1 MGRFH
6 EPAET
11 AAETA
16 LRQREAQLAEAQR
29 QLQLTID
36 TIPALVVTFE
46 PDGTRSFVNQT
57 WRNYT
62 GLTLQE
68 TAGEGIPYFHPD
80 DLEAAGRAWS
90 ASLASGQPLLIQLR
104 LRGRDGKYRWHTV
117 RRVPLRDDNGDI
129 IKWYG
134 VAFEIEDQKTAENAL
149 RRSETLLAD
158 AKRELQATLDSIP
171 ILAWRA
177 RADGF
182 AEYLNKRWLDYTG
195 LSLERALGW
204 QWQAVIHSDDVP
216 RLHDA
221 WRDMLASGKP
231 GEVEARMR
239 RFDGAYRWF
248 LFRAEPLRDEA
259 GAVAAWY
266 GTNTDIEDRK
276 RAEIELQRSEAY
288 SAEAQKL
295 SMTGSFAWDFLSD
308 DHFWSD
314 QTYEIMGFDRSVKPS
329 IELIN
334 QRVHPDDRGHFQR
347 EVDRTGQG
355 AQTYDYEQ
363 RLLMPDGQIKHLHLV
378 AHRVTYESGKEEIV
392 GAIMD
397 VTEARKAQEALHAA
411 QAALAHASRV
421 ATLGEISATIA
432 HEVNQPLAAIIT
444 NGEAGLRWLARPEPD
459 VEEVREL
466 TKRVVADAQ
475 RASEIVG
482 RILAMAARRAPEQT
496 LLALDDVIAESMVFL
511 RHEFQSKG
519 VSVAL
524 DRAPA
529 LPRVV
534 GDRTQLQQVVVNLA
548 INAVQAMAGAG
559 RRSIL
564 IRTMLADPATVCCM
578 IEDSGPGIDP
588 THLPRIFDSFFTTK
602 DTGMGIGLRISRSI
616 IEAHNGH
623 IRVDNQSTLGGARF
637 SFALP
642 CHGGIANDIG

>member
-1 MGRFH
+1 MGRFD

-46 PDGTRSFVNQT
+46 PDGARSFVNQT
-57 WRNYT
+57 WRDYT

-80 DLEAAGRAWS
+80 DLETAANAWR
-90 ASLASGQPLLIQLR
+90 ASLASGQPFLTQLR

-134 VAFEIEDQKTAENAL
+134 VAFEIEDQKIAENAL
-149 RRSETLLAD
+149 RCSEALLAE

-195 LSLERALGW
+195 VSLEQSLGW
-204 QWQAVIHSDDVP
+204 QWQAVIHPDDV
-216 RLHDA
+216 RGLHDA

-259 GAVAAWY
+259 GAMAAWY

-276 RAEIELQRSEAY
+276 RAEIALQRSEAY

-314 QTYEIMGFDRSVKPS
+314 QTYEIMGFDRSIKPS

-347 EVDRTGQG
+347 EIDRTGQG

-363 RLLMPDGQIKHLHLV
+363 RLLMPDGHIKHLHLV
-378 AHRVTYESGKEEIV
+378 AHRVRYESGKEEIV

-397 VTEARKAQEALHAA
+397 VTEARKSQEALHAA

-466 TKRVVADAQ
+466 TRRVVADAR

-548 INAVQAMAGAG
+548 INAVQAMAGAVH
-559 RRSIL
+559 RSIL

-588 THLPRIFDSFFTTK
+588 MHLPRIFDSFFTTK

-616 IEAHNGH
+616 IEAHNGQM
-623 IRVDNQSTLGGARF
+623 RVDNESALGGARF

-642 CHGGIANDIG
+642 CHGGIANDMR